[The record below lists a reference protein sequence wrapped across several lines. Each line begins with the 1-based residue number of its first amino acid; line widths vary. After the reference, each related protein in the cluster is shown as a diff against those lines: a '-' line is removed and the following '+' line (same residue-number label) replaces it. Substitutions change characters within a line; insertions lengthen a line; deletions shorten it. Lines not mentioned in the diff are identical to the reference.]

1 MSTPN
6 SKNNLLNDPF
16 SDEYFNLLFNELYI
30 PLCRYCMKFV
40 NDSDVAEDI
49 VQEQFIYI
57 WEHRAKLKH
66 TSSIKAYLAKAVKNR
81 SLNYLRD
88 QFSRKTDQ
96 QLEVVAKFD
105 AKYELPSEILEI
117 KELEA
122 ILEKGIESLPI
133 KCRIIFSMKRF
144 AGMTNREI
152 SENLQ
157 ISIKTVETQMTIALK
172 KLSTFVSKNWS
183 LFTLTLIH
191 YLHSVL

>member
-1 MSTPN
+1 MSTPI
-6 SKNNLLNDPF
+6 SKNNFLNDPF
-16 SDEYFNLLFNELYI
+16 SDEYYSLLFNELYT

-57 WEHRAKLKH
+57 WERRVKLKH
-66 TSSIKAYLAKAVKNR
+66 TSSIKAYLTKAVKNR

-88 QFSRKTDQ
+88 QFVRKTDQ
-96 QLEVVAKFD
+96 QPEVVAKFE
-105 AKYELPSEILEI
+105 AKYELPSEILEF

-122 ILEKGIESLPI
+122 LLEKGIESLPI
-133 KCRIIFSMKRF
+133 KCRTIFAMKRF

-172 KLSTFVSKNWS
+172 KLSTFVSKNWG
-183 LFTLTLIH
+183 LFTLALIN